1 MVPGVGFEPTSPRFR
16 RGAFTRSASQA
27 LSHELARTRR
37 IELLSP
43 GWRPS
48 IEPINYIRIDEA
60 SPEGEG
66 NWCAPEDLNLSSA
79 DLPVSQTPV
88 LQTGGRRGTRRLA
101 EGEGVEPSRRIAR
114 PGF

>member
-1 MVPGVGFEPTSPRFR
+1 M
-16 RGAFTRSASQA
+16 RG
-27 LSHELARTRR
+27 

-48 IEPINYIRIDEA
+48 IEPINYIRIDA
-60 SPEGEG
+60 PSPEGEG

-88 LQTGGRRGTRRLA
+88 T
-101 EGEGVEPSRRIAR
+101 
-114 PGF
+114 